1 MYEILYRF
9 LLTYKSL
16 DLPGIGT
23 IVLQTLPAR
32 SEFVNRSYSPPK
44 YFFLFE
50 KREKIPSE
58 KLFAWLALH
67 FNITESEAVIR
78 YNDFIFDLNRQLKEG
93 KEISWYNIGSFQKEI
108 TGEIK
113 FESVKKE
120 LSWLQDIRAEKVTRE
135 NAEHTMLVGESE
147 KTSTQ
152 MADILAD
159 SSTAPKRNYWWV
171 WPLGIIISIIIFLG
185 WYFSEHGITSTSTG
199 NNHKISAEPAPAG
212 YKLTP

>member
-9 LLTYKSL
+9 LLKYKSL

-23 IVLQTLPAR
+23 IALQTQSAK

-58 KLFAWLALH
+58 KLFSWLASH

-78 YNDFIFDLNRQLKEG
+78 FNDFIFDLNRQLKEG
-93 KEISWYNIGSFQKEI
+93 KEISWYNLGSFQKEI

-113 FESVKKE
+113 FETAKKE
-120 LSWLQDIRAEKVTRE
+120 LPWLEDVIAEKVTRE
-135 NAEHTMLVGESE
+135 NAEHIMLVGESE

-159 SSTAPKRNYWWV
+159 SSPTSKRNYWWV
-171 WPLGIIISIIIFLG
+171 WPLGILITILIFLG
-185 WYFSEHGITSTSTG
+185 WYFSEHGITGAATG
-199 NNHKISAEPAPAG
+199 NNHKISPAEAPAG

>member
-9 LLTYKSL
+9 LIKYKRL
-16 DLPGIGT
+16 DLPGIGM
-23 IVLQTLPAR
+23 IALQIQPAR

-44 YFFLFE
+44 YFFRFE
-50 KREKIPSE
+50 RGEKIPSE
-58 KLFAWLALH
+58 KLFSWIASH

-78 YNDFIFDLNRQLKEG
+78 FNEFIYDLNRQLKEG
-93 KEISWYNIGSFQKEI
+93 KEISWYNIGSFQKEN

-113 FESVKKE
+113 FEAAKKE
-120 LSWLQDIRAEKVTRE
+120 LQGLDNVIAEKVTRE

-147 KTSTQ
+147 RTSTQ

-159 SSTAPKRNYWWV
+159 SSTTRSHYWWV
-171 WPLGIIISIIIFLG
+171 WPLGVLITILIFLG

-199 NNHKISAEPAPAG
+199 NNNKMSVKEAPAG